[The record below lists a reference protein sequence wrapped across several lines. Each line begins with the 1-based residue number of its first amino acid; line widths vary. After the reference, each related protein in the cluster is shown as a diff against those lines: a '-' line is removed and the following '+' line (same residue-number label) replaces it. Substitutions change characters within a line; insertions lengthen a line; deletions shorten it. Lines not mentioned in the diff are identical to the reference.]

1 MGAFVTYLLNAG
13 IFLLFF
19 YMFNRLLLAKETFH
33 RFNRIVWLL
42 ILPLSLLLP
51 FCVLESFNPLAWFGA
66 KEQQGPML
74 IIPEGMT
81 ATVVDHSEGN
91 VVMSRMVQWIL
102 LVYFAGMFVCSL
114 FFIISYIKLAVILW
128 KNKRNRKTVAFEELL
143 VECKRMA
150 GVRKMVKLLIHNQE
164 TAPFSWMRFIVVS
177 EKDMTE
183 DGRDILIHELSH
195 IRKGHSWDLIFT
207 DLLILF
213 QWFNP
218 AAWLMKQSIQQVHE
232 FQADDAVLK
241 AGINAKQYQLLL
253 IKKAVGTRCYSMV
266 NSFNHSKLKKRITM
280 MWKKKSSKWAFAKCM
295 YALPLAFIAVTA
307 FATPEISDR
316 LSELSSVKD
325 IKISLQQNIKPQVLP
340 VTSPAPPPAPPAAV
354 PVSPDAI
361 PLSLGDQDT
370 LVPLATVEKRP
381 LFANGEAEDAFTRWV
396 FEHIKYPEE
405 AKNKKIQGRVVAA
418 FVVNQEGYVTNVE
431 ILRGVDPLL
440 DAETIRVL
448 ESSPKWERPGIY
460 KGKNVRVRYNF
471 PLNFSLRKD
480 KEEKQVK
487 QSENPEDL
495 GLEPAIFADGKGEN
509 EFAFWVMQNVKYP
522 EDARSEGAG
531 GRLLVSY
538 ELSEEGTISRVEII
552 GGVHASIDAEVLRV
566 IKSSPKWEKPAM
578 KEGVPVNV
586 TYVMPMIFSLRG
598 NDRDSAQTIK
608 ELKDLKKLQVLE
620 GFIVVGDPNQSDVRQ
635 DVTKIPK
642 DVLVIVDGKE
652 VEDLQELNP
661 DNIESIEVLKG
672 EKAIEKYGEKGRKG
686 VIIIKRK

>member
-1 MGAFVTYLLNAG
+1 MGAFVTYLLKAG

-19 YMFNRLLLAKETFH
+19 YLFNRLLLAKETFH

-42 ILPLSLLLP
+42 IIPVSLLLP
-51 FCVLESFNPLAWFGA
+51 FCVLESFDPLAWFGP
-66 KEQQGPML
+66 KEQQGQML
-74 IIPEGMT
+74 VIPEGMT

-91 VVMSRMVQWIL
+91 VVMARMVQWIL
-102 LVYFAGMFVCSL
+102 LVYFTGMFACFL
-114 FFIISYIKLAVILW
+114 FFVVSYLKLAAVLW
-128 KNKRNRKTVAFEELL
+128 KNKNNGKETAFEELL
-143 VECKRMA
+143 TECKRMA
-150 GVRKMVKLLIHNQE
+150 GVSNTVKLLIHDQE
-164 TAPFSWMRFIVVS
+164 TAPFSWMRYIVVS
-177 EKDMTE
+177 ETDMSE

-195 IRKGHSWDLIFT
+195 IRKGHSWDLILT

-253 IKKAVGTRCYSMV
+253 IKKAVGTRRYSMV

-280 MWKKKSSKWAFAKCM
+280 MWKKKSSKWALAKCM

-307 FATPEISDR
+307 FATPEISGR
-316 LSELSSVKD
+316 LSEISSVKD
-325 IKISLQQNIKPQVLP
+325 IKISLQQNIKPVTPP
-340 VTSPAPPPAPPAAV
+340 VPVPVPPPAV
-354 PVSPDAI
+354 PVAETI
-361 PLSLGDQDT
+361 LQADQDT

-405 AKNKKIQGRVVAA
+405 AHKKGIQGRVVAS
-418 FVVNQEGYVTNVE
+418 FVLNNEGYVTNVE

-471 PLNFSLRKD
+471 PLNFKLRKENID
-480 KEEKQVK
+480 NSQVK
-487 QSENPEDL
+487 HSTDPKDL
-495 GLEPAIFADGKGEN
+495 GLEPAVFANGKGEN
-509 EFAFWVMQNVKYP
+509 EFAFWVMQHVTYP
-522 EDARSEGAG
+522 EDAKNEGAV
-531 GRLLVSY
+531 GRLLVSF
-538 ELSEEGTISRVEII
+538 ELSEEGTVTQVKILK
-552 GGVHASIDAEVLRV
+552 GVHASIDAEVLRV

-586 TYVMPMIFSLRG
+586 SYVMPLVYSLDG
-598 NDRDSAQTIK
+598 YDRDSDKTTNVL
-608 ELKDLKKLQVLE
+608 EDLKDQKVLE
-620 GFIVVGDPNQSDVRQ
+620 QVVVVGYSNQSDDKPQ
-635 DVTKIPK
+635 VTIRDIPK

-652 VEDLQELNP
+652 VEDLQGLDPE
-661 DNIESIEVLKG
+661 DIKSIEVLKDD
-672 EKAIEKYGEKGRKG
+672 KAIEKYGEKGRKG
-686 VIIIKRK
+686 VIIVKRK

>member
-1 MGAFVTYLLNAG
+1 MGAFVTYLLKAG

-19 YMFNRLLLAKETFH
+19 YLFNRLLLAKETFH

-42 ILPLSLLLP
+42 IIPVSLLLP
-51 FCVLESFNPLAWFGA
+51 FCVLESLDPLAWFGP
-66 KEQQGPML
+66 KEQQGQML

-81 ATVVDHSEGN
+81 ASVIDSSDGAFATT
-91 VVMSRMVQWIL
+91 RLVQRVL
-102 LVYFAGMFVCSL
+102 LVYFTGMFVCSL
-114 FFIISYIKLAVILW
+114 FFVISYIKLTAVLW
-128 KNKRNRKTVAFEELL
+128 KNRNNGKETAFEELL
-143 VECKRMA
+143 DECKQLA
-150 GVRKMVKLLIHNQE
+150 GVRKKVKLLVHNQE
-164 TAPFSWMRFIVVS
+164 TAPFSWMRYIVVS
-177 EKDMTE
+177 ENDMTE

-195 IRKGHSWDLIFT
+195 IRMGHSRDLILT

-253 IKKAVGTRCYSMV
+253 IKKAVGTRRYSMV

-295 YALPLAFIAVTA
+295 YALPLAFIAITA
-307 FATPEISDR
+307 FATPEISGR
-316 LSELSSVKD
+316 LSEISSVKD
-325 IKISLQQNIKPQVLP
+325 IKISLQQNIKP
-340 VTSPAPPPAPPAAV
+340 VTPLLPPPAPPAAV

-361 PLSLGDQDT
+361 PLPQGGQDT

-495 GLEPAIFADGKGEN
+495 GLEPAVFANGKGEN
-509 EFAFWVMQNVKYP
+509 EFAFWVMQHMKYP
-522 EDARSEGAG
+522 EDAKNEGAG

-538 ELSEEGTISRVEII
+538 ELSKEGTITQVEII

-566 IKSSPKWEKPAM
+566 IKSSPRWEKPAM
-578 KEGVPVNV
+578 KEGVPVKV

-598 NDRDSAQTIK
+598 NDLDSAKTIK
-608 ELKDLKKLQVLE
+608 ELKDLKKLQVLD
-620 GFIVVGDPNQSDVRQ
+620 GFIVVGDSNQSDVRQ

-652 VEDLQELNP
+652 VEDLQELDP
-661 DNIESIEVLKG
+661 EDIESIEVLKDD
-672 EKAIEKYGEKGRKG
+672 KAIEKYGEKGRKG
-686 VIIIKRK
+686 VIIVKRK